1 MEDGCWGWLHVTA
14 GFVRSENVFR
24 SHLDSFGFSLRWSRV
39 LSHGWIHVVSN
50 PKDQLITS
58 RLDEW
63 MVSQR
68 MISKGV
74 QIILT
79 I

>member
-1 MEDGCWGWLHVTA
+1 
-14 GFVRSENVFR
+14 VFR
-24 SHLDSFGFSLRWSRV
+24 SHLDSFGFSLRWTRV
-39 LSHGWIHVVSN
+39 LSHGLIHTVSN

-68 MISKGV
+68 MISKGAE
-74 QIILT
+74 IILT

>member
-1 MEDGCWGWLHVTA
+1 MDAGDGYMLL
-14 GFVRSENVFR
+14 
-24 SHLDSFGFSLRWSRV
+24 LDLSGLKMCSDRIWTLFGYSLRWSRV
-39 LSHGWIHVVSN
+39 HGWIHAVSK

-63 MVSQR
+63 MVFQR
-68 MISKGV
+68 MISKGA